1 MKKMCLMLVIVI
13 SFGLFGCKKSPSEEP
28 KPTQPSVKQEQ
39 PATEQ
44 AVPAVQET
52 AADAQKALQETTQKT
67 TKDAKLA
74 AEEVKQTLTT
84 AAAEIDLTS
93 SIDTLKE
100 QAKQMSVDALKATAE
115 KYKTKFFSTKSDMT
129 TKMDQLAKIP
139 TTEKLGAE
147 AQTLTKEIQTLT
159 NSLASL
165 KERLTVY
172 VDALK
177 AQGVD
182 ISSFKL

>member
-1 MKKMCLMLVIVI
+1 MKKMCVMLVII
-13 SFGLFGCKKSPSEEP
+13 SFGLFGCKKSPPVEP
-28 KPTQPSVKQEQ
+28 KPTQPSVKQNQ
-39 PATEQ
+39 TATEQ
-44 AVPAVQET
+44 AAPAVQQT
-52 AADAQKALQETTQKT
+52 AADAQKALQETTQKAT
-67 TKDAKLA
+67 ENAKPA
-74 AEEVKQTLTT
+74 AEQVKQTLTA

-100 QAKQMSVDALKATAE
+100 QAKQMSVDALKAAAE
-115 KYKTKFFSTKSDMT
+115 KYKTQLFSTKSDMT

-139 TTEKLGAE
+139 PTEKRGAE
-147 AQTLTKEIQTLT
+147 AQTLTKEIRTLA
-159 NSLASL
+159 NSRASL